1 LNGAHAVE
9 RLERLERE
17 AGKFMAATEKI
28 ARFLVDTGFRDIP
41 RGAVETAKRTALD
54 CVGAA
59 LAGVTEPVSQTVTGY
74 VTKLGGPPQVSV
86 FGAGVKVSLADAALA
101 NGSIAHALD
110 YDDCGV
116 KIGHPSVLVFP
127 AVLSLGEHLG
137 ASGQDILTA
146 YILGLEIEGKL
157 ALHADFKLM
166 QARLNHQTWYGSIG
180 AAAACAKLLKLDG
193 EKTRMALGIAA
204 NFACGLSANHGSMA
218 GAMAAGNACRN
229 GLTAAL
235 MAQNGITANANII
248 EAKNGFYDTLVGPG
262 HHDAERMADGLG
274 KPFYI
279 ESPGIGLK
287 KYPSCYHTHRALDGV
302 FQLLGEHRLSDK
314 DIVEVDVGTSERAMR
329 VLAFTEPATP
339 YQAKFSMPYCIAA
352 AVVDREV
359 TLETFTDHK
368 FQDRHIVQTRKK
380 VHLSFPDVPIWPGL
394 ADVGPD
400 TEFVGNPVT
409 IRTTDGRSYS
419 ARVDIP
425 RGDPA
430 LPLTDDELLSKYR
443 DCARSRLGPND
454 MDSSVG
460 MVLGLEKVAEIGTL
474 MATLS
479 SPLHET

>member
-1 LNGAHAVE
+1 MG
-9 RLERLERE
+9 
-17 AGKFMAATEKI
+17 ATENI
-28 ARFLVDTGFRDIP
+28 ARFVVNTSYQDIP
-41 RGAVETAKRTALD
+41 GDAVEKAKRTALD
-54 CVGAA
+54 CLGAT
-59 LAGVTEPVSQTVTGY
+59 LAGVAEPVSQTIIGY
-74 VTKLGGPPQVSV
+74 IAKLGGPPQASV
-86 FGAGVKVSLADAALA
+86 IGQGLKVSAPDAALA
-101 NGSIAHALD
+101 NGVIAHALD

-116 KIGHPSVLVFP
+116 KIGHPSVLVLP

-137 ASGQDILTA
+137 ASGQDLLTA
-146 YILGLEIEGKL
+146 YLLGLEVEGKL

-180 AAAACAKLLKLDG
+180 AAAACAKLLRLDVA
-193 EKTRMALGIAA
+193 KTRMALGIAG

-218 GAMAAGNACRN
+218 GAMAAGNTCHN
-229 GLTAAL
+229 GVIAAL
-235 MAQNGITANANII
+235 MAQEGVTANPDVI

-262 HHDAERMADGLG
+262 HYDAERMAEGLG
-274 KPFYI
+274 DPFYI

-287 KYPSCYHTHRALDGV
+287 MYPSCYHTHRALDGV

-314 DIVEVDVGTSERAMR
+314 DIAAVDVGTSERAMR
-329 VLAFTEPATP
+329 VLAFSEPATP
-339 YQAKFSMPYCIAA
+339 YQGKFSMPHCIAA
-352 AVVDREV
+352 AVVDHQV

-368 FQDRHIVQTRKK
+368 FEDRNIVAARKK

-430 LPLTDDELLSKYR
+430 LPLTDDELLTKYR
-443 DCARSRLGPND
+443 ECGRRQLRPDDIER
-454 MDSSVG
+454 SVG
-460 MVLGLEKVAEIGTL
+460 LVLGLETVADIGTL
-474 MATLS
+474 MAILS
-479 SPLHET
+479 SPLREA

>member
-1 LNGAHAVE
+1 MG
-9 RLERLERE
+9 
-17 AGKFMAATEKI
+17 ATEKI
-28 ARFLVDTGFRDIP
+28 ARFIVETDYEDIP
-41 RGAVETAKRTALD
+41 RDAVEKAKRTTLD
-54 CVGAA
+54 CMGVA
-59 LAGVTEPVSQTVTGY
+59 LAGVAEPVSQTITGY
-74 VTKLGGPPQVSV
+74 VTKLGGPPQASV
-86 FGAGVKVSLADAALA
+86 FGAGLKVSVPEAALA
-101 NGSIAHALD
+101 NGVIAHALD

-116 KIGHPSVLVFP
+116 KIGHPSVLVLP

-137 ASGQDILTA
+137 ASGRDILTA
-146 YILGLEIEGKL
+146 YILGLEIEGKM

-180 AAAACAKLLKLDG
+180 AAAACAKLLRLDVP
-193 EKTRMALGIAA
+193 KTRMALGIGA

-229 GLTAAL
+229 GVIAAL
-235 MAQNGITANANII
+235 MAQEGVTANPDII
-248 EAKNGFYDTLVGPG
+248 EAKNGFYDTLVGRD
-262 HHDAERMADGLG
+262 HYDAERMADGLG
-274 KPFYI
+274 NPFYI

-314 DIVEVDVGTSERAMR
+314 DIAEVDVGTSERAMR
-329 VLAFTEPATP
+329 VLAFSEPATP

-352 AVVDREV
+352 AVVDHQV
-359 TLETFTDHK
+359 TLDTFTAHK
-368 FQDRHIVQTRKK
+368 MEDRGIVEARKK

-409 IRTTDGRSYS
+409 IRTRDGRSYS

-430 LPLTDDELLSKYR
+430 LPLTDNELLAKYR
-443 DCARSRLGPND
+443 DCRRRQLRRDDIERSVD
-454 MDSSVG
+454 V
-460 MVLGLEKVAEIGTL
+460 VLGLEKVRDIGTL
-474 MATLS
+474 MATLGS
-479 SPLHET
+479 QQDV

>member
-1 LNGAHAVE
+1 MG
-9 RLERLERE
+9 
-17 AGKFMAATEKI
+17 ATEKI
-28 ARFLVDTGFRDIP
+28 ARFLVDTKYEDVP
-41 RGAVETAKRTALD
+41 REAVEKAKRTALD

-59 LAGVTEPVSQTVTGY
+59 LAGVGEPVSQTITGY
-74 VTKLGGPPQVSV
+74 VTKLGGPPQASV
-86 FGAGVKVSLADAALA
+86 FGAGLKSSVADAALA
-101 NGSIAHALD
+101 NGTIAHALD

-116 KIGHPSVLVFP
+116 KIGHPSVLVLP
-127 AVLSLGEHLG
+127 ALLSLSEHLG
-137 ASGQDILTA
+137 VTGKDLLAA
-146 YILGLEIEGKL
+146 YILGLEVEGKL

-180 AAAACAKLLKLDG
+180 AAAACAKLLRLDVA
-193 EKTRMALGIAA
+193 KTTMALGIAG

-218 GAMAAGNACRN
+218 GAMAAGNACRS
-229 GLTAAL
+229 GVIAAL
-235 MAQNGITANANII
+235 MAKEGITANPNII

-262 HHDAERMADGLG
+262 HYDAERMADGLG

-302 FQLLGEHRLSDK
+302 FQLLNKHGLSDQ
-314 DIVEVDVGTSERAMR
+314 DIAEVDVGTSERAMR
-329 VLAFTEPATP
+329 VLAFSQPATP
-339 YQAKFSMPYCIAA
+339 YQAKYSMPYCIAA
-352 AVVDREV
+352 AVVDKQV

-368 FQDRHIVQTRKK
+368 FEDRHIAEARKK

-409 IRTTDGRSYS
+409 IRTTDGQSYS

-430 LPLTDDELLSKYR
+430 LPLTDNELLSKYR
-443 DCARSRLGPND
+443 DCARSQLRAEDIERSLEL
-454 MDSSVG
+454 
-460 MVLGLEKVAEIGTL
+460 VLGLQKVTDIPKL
-474 MATLS
+474 MATLGS
-479 SPLHET
+479 SVREI

>member
-1 LNGAHAVE
+1 MG
-9 RLERLERE
+9 
-17 AGKFMAATEKI
+17 ATEKI
-28 ARFLVDTGFRDIP
+28 ARFIAETGYEEIP
-41 RGAVETAKRTALD
+41 RDAVEKAKRTALD
-54 CVGAA
+54 CLGAA
-59 LAGVTEPVSQTVTGY
+59 LAGVAEPVSQTITAY
-74 VTKLGGPPQVSV
+74 ATKLGGPSQASL
-86 FGAGVKVSLADAALA
+86 FGAGLKVSVPDAALA
-101 NGSIAHALD
+101 NGVIAHALD

-116 KIGHPSVLVFP
+116 KIGHPSVLVLP

-137 ASGQDILTA
+137 ASGQEILTA
-146 YILGLEIEGKL
+146 YILGLEVEGKM

-166 QARLNHQTWYGSIG
+166 QARLNHQAWYGSIG
-180 AAAACAKLLKLDG
+180 AAAACSKLLRLDVA
-193 EKTRMALGIAA
+193 KTRMALGIGA

-229 GLTAAL
+229 GVTAAL
-235 MAQNGITANANII
+235 MAREGLTANPNII
-248 EAKNGFYDTLVGPG
+248 ETKNGFYDTLVGAG
-262 HHDAERMADGLG
+262 HYHAERMADGLG

-329 VLAFTEPATP
+329 VLAFSEPETP

-352 AVVDREV
+352 AVVDHQV
-359 TLETFTDHK
+359 TLDTFTAHK
-368 FQDRHIVQTRKK
+368 MEDQGIVEARKK

-409 IRTTDGRSYS
+409 IRTKDGRSYS

-430 LPLTDDELLSKYR
+430 LPLTDDELLTKYR
-443 DCARSRLGPND
+443 DCGRSQLRQDNIER
-454 MDSSVG
+454 SVSLA
-460 MVLGLEKVAEIGTL
+460 LGLETVADIGTL
-474 MATLS
+474 MATLG
-479 SPLHET
+479 SPAHVA

>member
-1 LNGAHAVE
+1 MG
-9 RLERLERE
+9 
-17 AGKFMAATEKI
+17 ATEKI
-28 ARFLVDTGFRDIP
+28 ARFIVETSYVDISGD
-41 RGAVETAKRTALD
+41 AVEKAKRTALD

-59 LAGVTEPVSQTVTGY
+59 LAGVGEPVSQTITRY
-74 VTKLGGPPQVSV
+74 VTKLGGPSQASV
-86 FGAGVKVSLADAALA
+86 FGTGLKVPVADAALA
-101 NGSIAHALD
+101 NGCIAHALD

-116 KIGHPSVLVFP
+116 KIGHPSVLVLP
-127 AVLSLGEHLG
+127 AVLSLGEHLS

-180 AAAACAKLLKLDG
+180 AAAACAKLLRLDVA
-193 EKTRMALGIAA
+193 KTRMALGIAA

-218 GAMAAGNACRN
+218 GAMAAGNSCRN
-229 GLTAAL
+229 GVVAAL
-235 MAQNGITANANII
+235 MAREGVTANPNVI

-262 HHDAERMADGLG
+262 HYDAERMADGLG

-302 FQLLGEHRLSDK
+302 FQLIGEHRLSDK
-314 DIVEVDVGTSERAMR
+314 DIAEVDVGTSERAMR

-339 YQAKFSMPYCIAA
+339 YQAKYSMPYCIAA
-352 AVVDREV
+352 AVVDRQV
-359 TLETFTDHK
+359 TLETFTDRK
-368 FQDRHIVQTRKK
+368 FEDRGILEARKK
-380 VHLSFPDVPIWPGL
+380 VRLSFPDVPIWPGL

-409 IRTTDGRSYS
+409 IRTTDGRSYD

-443 DCARSRLGPND
+443 DCARSQLRPDD
-454 MDSSVG
+454 MEPSVG
-460 MVLGLEKVAEIGTL
+460 LVLGLERVADIGTL
-474 MATLS
+474 MATLN
-479 SPLHET
+479 SPLRRA

>member
-1 LNGAHAVE
+1 
-9 RLERLERE
+9 
-17 AGKFMAATEKI
+17 MSATEKI
-28 ARFLVDTGFRDIP
+28 AQFILETSFEGIP
-41 RGAVETAKRTALD
+41 RDAVEKAKRTALD
-54 CVGAA
+54 CIGAA
-59 LAGVTEPVSQTVTGY
+59 LAGVGEPVSQTITAY
-74 VTKLGGPPQVSV
+74 TITLGGAAQASI
-86 FGAGVKVSLADAALA
+86 FGAGVKVSVADAALT
-101 NGSIAHALD
+101 NGCIAHALD

-116 KIGHPSVLVFP
+116 KIGHPSVLVLP
-127 AVLSLGEHLG
+127 AVLSLGELLG
-137 ASGQDILTA
+137 ASGKDILAA
-146 YILGLEIEGKL
+146 YIVGLEVEGKL

-180 AAAACAKLLKLDG
+180 AAAACAKLLELNV

-229 GLTAAL
+229 GVIAAL
-235 MAQNGITANANII
+235 MAQAGITANPNII
-248 EAKNGFYDTLVGPG
+248 EAKNGFYDTLVGRDHYDG
-262 HHDAERMADGLG
+262 ERMADSLG

-302 FQLLGEHRLSDK
+302 FQLLGEHRLNHK

-352 AVVDREV
+352 AVVDQQV
-359 TLETFTDHK
+359 TLETFTASK
-368 FQDRHIVQTRKK
+368 FEDRSIVQTRKK

-409 IRTTDGRSYS
+409 IRTTDGQSYS

-425 RGDPA
+425 RGEPA

-443 DCARSRLGPND
+443 DCGRSQLRPDD
-454 MDSSVG
+454 MDRTIDL
-460 MVLGLEKVAEIGTL
+460 VLGLEKVTDIGTL
-474 MATLS
+474 MTTLR
-479 SPLHET
+479 SPRHEGQELRTH

>member
-1 LNGAHAVE
+1 MG
-9 RLERLERE
+9 
-17 AGKFMAATEKI
+17 ATEEI
-28 ARFLVDTGFRDIP
+28 ARFIVDTNYEDIP
-41 RGAVETAKRTALD
+41 RDVVEKAKRTALD
-54 CVGAA
+54 CMGAA
-59 LAGVTEPVSQTVTGY
+59 LAGVGEPVSQTITGY
-74 VTKLGGPPQVSV
+74 ATKVGGPPQASV
-86 FGAGVKVSLADAALA
+86 FGAGVKVSVQDAALA

-116 KIGHPSVLVFP
+116 KIGHPSVLVLP
-127 AVLSLGEHLG
+127 AVLSLGEQLG

-166 QARLNHQTWYGSIG
+166 QSRLNHQSWYGSVG
-180 AAAACAKLLKLDG
+180 AAAACAKLLRLDVA
-193 EKTRMALGIAA
+193 KTRMALGIAA

-229 GLTAAL
+229 GVVAAL
-235 MAQNGITANANII
+235 MAQEGVTANPDII

-262 HHDAERMADGLG
+262 HYDAERMAEDLG
-274 KPFYI
+274 NPFYI

-302 FQLLGEHRLSDK
+302 FQLIREHRLNDK
-314 DIVEVDVGTSERAMR
+314 DIAEVNVGTSERAMR
-329 VLAFTEPATP
+329 VLAFSEPETP
-339 YQAKFSMPYCIAA
+339 YQAKYSMPYCIAA
-352 AVVDREV
+352 AVVDHQV
-359 TLETFTDHK
+359 TLDTFTAHK
-368 FQDRHIVQTRKK
+368 MEDRGIVEAKKK

-430 LPLTDDELLSKYR
+430 LPLTDDELLAKYR
-443 DCARSRLGPND
+443 ECGRSQLRPD
-454 MDSSVG
+454 DIERSVDL
-460 MVLGLEKVAEIGTL
+460 VLGLERVTDIGTL
-474 MATLS
+474 LTTLRS
-479 SPLHET
+479 SLGTT

>member
-1 LNGAHAVE
+1 MG
-9 RLERLERE
+9 
-17 AGKFMAATEKI
+17 ATEKI
-28 ARFLVDTGFRDIP
+28 ARFIVETSYVDIP
-41 RGAVETAKRTALD
+41 GDAVEKAKRTALD

-59 LAGVTEPVSQTVTGY
+59 LAGVAEPVSQAITRY
-74 VTKLGGPPQVSV
+74 VTKLGGPSQASV
-86 FGAGVKVSLADAALA
+86 FGTGLKVPVADAALA
-101 NGSIAHALD
+101 NGCIAHALD

-116 KIGHPSVLVFP
+116 KIGHPSVLVLP
-127 AVLSLGEHLG
+127 AVLSLGEHLS

-180 AAAACAKLLKLDG
+180 AAAACAKLLRLDVA
-193 EKTRMALGIAA
+193 KTRMALGIAA

-218 GAMAAGNACRN
+218 GAMAAGNSCRN
-229 GLTAAL
+229 GVVAAL
-235 MAQNGITANANII
+235 MAREGVTANPNVI

-262 HHDAERMADGLG
+262 HYDAERMADGLG

-302 FQLLGEHRLSDK
+302 FQLIGEHRLSDK
-314 DIVEVDVGTSERAMR
+314 DIGEVDVGTSERAMR

-339 YQAKFSMPYCIAA
+339 YQAKYSMPYCIAA
-352 AVVDREV
+352 AVVDRQV

-368 FQDRHIVQTRKK
+368 FEERGILEARKK

-409 IRTTDGRSYS
+409 VRTTDGRSYS

-430 LPLTDDELLSKYR
+430 LPLTDEELLSKYR
-443 DCARSRLGPND
+443 DCARQLRPD
-454 MDSSVG
+454 DIERSVG
-460 MVLGLEKVAEIGTL
+460 LVLGLEKVADIGTL
-474 MATLS
+474 MVTVR
-479 SPLHET
+479 SPLR

>member
-1 LNGAHAVE
+1 MG
-9 RLERLERE
+9 
-17 AGKFMAATEKI
+17 ATEKI
-28 ARFLVDTGFRDIP
+28 AGFIVDTKYEHIP
-41 RGAVETAKRTALD
+41 RDAVEKAKRTALD
-54 CVGAA
+54 CLGAA
-59 LAGVTEPVSQTVTGY
+59 LAGVSEPVSQTIAGY
-74 VTKLGGPPQVSV
+74 ATKLGGPAEASV
-86 FGAGVKVSLADAALA
+86 FGAGLKVSVSDAAID
-101 NGSIAHALD
+101 NGRLQQAVD
-110 YDDCGV
+110 YDEKSV
-116 KIGHPSVLVFP
+116 KIGHPSVMVLN

-137 ASGQDILTA
+137 ASGQEILTA
-146 YILGLEIEGKL
+146 YILGLEVEGKL

-180 AAAACAKLLKLDG
+180 AAAACAKILRLDVA
-193 EKTRMALGIAA
+193 KTRMALAIAA
-204 NFACGLSANHGSMA
+204 NFACGLSTNHGSMA

-229 GLTAAL
+229 GVTAAL
-235 MAQNGITANANII
+235 MALEGVTANPNII
-248 EAKNGFYDTLVGPG
+248 EAKNGFYDTLVGSG
-262 HHDAERMADGLG
+262 HYDAERMSESLG

-314 DIVEVDVGTSERAMR
+314 DIAEVDVGTSERAMR

-352 AVVDREV
+352 AVVDRQV
-359 TLETFTDHK
+359 TLDTFTPRK
-368 FQDRHIVQTRKK
+368 FEDPNIVETKKK

-409 IRTTDGRSYS
+409 IRTTDGRSYN
-419 ARVDIP
+419 ARADLP

-443 DCARSRLGPND
+443 DCARSQLRAD
-454 MDSSVG
+454 DIERSV
-460 MVLGLEKVAEIGTL
+460 E
-474 MATLS
+474 
-479 SPLHET
+479 

>member
-1 LNGAHAVE
+1 MG
-9 RLERLERE
+9 
-17 AGKFMAATEKI
+17 ATEKI
-28 ARFLVDTGFRDIP
+28 ARFIVDTNFDDLPRDI
-41 RGAVETAKRTALD
+41 VEKAKRTALD

-59 LAGVTEPVSQTVTGY
+59 LAGVVEPVSQTITGY
-74 VTKLGGPPQVSV
+74 VTKLCSPPQASV
-86 FGAGVKVSLADAALA
+86 FGAGIKVSVPDAALA

-116 KIGHPSVLVFP
+116 KIGHPSVLVLP

-137 ASGQDILTA
+137 ASGQDVLTA
-146 YILGLEIEGKL
+146 YIVGLEVESKL

-180 AAAACAKLLKLDG
+180 AAAACAKLLRLDVG
-193 EKTRMALGIAA
+193 KTRLALGIAG
-204 NFACGLSANHGSMA
+204 NSACGLSANHGSMA

-229 GLTAAL
+229 GVIAAL
-235 MAQNGITANANII
+235 MAQAGITANANII

-262 HHDAERMADGLG
+262 HYDAERMADGLG

-302 FQLLGEHRLSDK
+302 LQLLDEHRLNDK
-314 DIVEVDVGTSERAMR
+314 DIATVDVGTSERAMR
-329 VLAFTEPATP
+329 VLAFSDPATP
-339 YQAKFSMPYCIAA
+339 YQAKFSMPHCIAA
-352 AVVDREV
+352 AVVDHQV
-359 TLETFTDHK
+359 TLETFTDRK
-368 FQDRHIVQTRKK
+368 FEDRNIVVARQK

-443 DCARSRLGPND
+443 DCARSQLRPDDLER
-454 MDSSVG
+454 SVG
-460 MVLGLEKVAEIGTL
+460 VVLGLEKVADIGAL

-479 SPLHET
+479 SPLHH